1 MVAAPESPEALL
13 AAGDPGSALKAL
25 QQQIRSRPADA
36 KLRTFLFQLMCVLDQ
51 WQRAH
56 DQLKVCGELDAGT
69 LAMVNTY
76 SAALQCEAVREAVF
90 AGRNL
95 PHVFGPPTAWVAL
108 LAQALQLES
117 QGHAE
122 QAAALRAQAF
132 DQAPAS
138 PGQADGQAFAWLA
151 DADSRLGP
159 VLEIIINGRYGWLP
173 LVHVRRMDIE
183 PVVDLRDLV
192 WVPVHIQFINGGETV
207 ALMPSRYAG
216 SGATGDTAL
225 QMGRK
230 TEWLPLGAEQF
241 RGLGQRVL
249 TTEAGDLGLLQ
260 VRQIVLDEVAAEATA
275 S

>member
-13 AAGDPGSALKAL
+13 AAGDPGRALKAL

-56 DQLKVCGELDAGT
+56 DQLKVCGEFDAGT

-260 VRQIVLDEVAAEATA
+260 VRQIMLDEVAAEATA

>member
-1 MVAAPESPEALL
+1 MTPALDSPETLL
-13 AAGDPGSALKAL
+13 AAGNPGAALKAL
-25 QQQIRSRPADA
+25 QQQVRSRPADA
-36 KLRTFLFQLMCVLDQ
+36 KLRIFLFQLLCVLDQ

-117 QGHAE
+117 QGHGE
-122 QAAALRAQAF
+122 QSAALRAQAF
-132 DQAPAS
+132 EQAPTS
-138 PGQADGQAFAWLA
+138 PGLADGQAFAWLA

-159 VLEIIINGRYGWLP
+159 VLEVIINGRYGWLP
-173 LVHVRRMDIE
+173 LVHVRQIDIE
-183 PVVDLRDLV
+183 AVTDLRDLV
-192 WVPVHIQFINGGETV
+192 WVPVHVQFINGGETV
-207 ALMPSRYAG
+207 ALMPSRYPG
-216 SGATGDTAL
+216 SGGTADTGL

-230 TEWLPLGAEQF
+230 TEWLPMGTDQY

-249 TTEAGDLGLLQ
+249 ATDVGEFGLLQ
-260 VRQIVLDEVAAEATA
+260 VRQIVLDDASAAATP
-275 S
+275 

>member
-249 TTEAGDLGLLQ
+249 TTDAGDLGLLQ

>member
-173 LVHVRRMDIE
+173 LVHVRRIDIE